1 MLASVPGE
9 ISLSIALHIQA
20 TDCNP
25 ALDWLLP
32 DRGVDFL
39 APPRDV
45 TREPNID

>member
-1 MLASVPGE
+1 MPSEIPLSV
-9 ISLSIALHIQA
+9 AFDIQA

-32 DRGVDFL
+32 NRGVDFL

-45 TREPNID
+45 TRKPDID